1 MNENFN
7 VAANVLC
14 PSLRLIVTGVPDYV
28 KNAAQEIRI
37 RVNRPV
43 TIVCH
48 NETYAISE
56 RGNAIKFSMCQDTS
70 NLLTVSC
77 DDMINTMNLIC
88 NYSWHSHQHEIKNGF
103 VTIPGGHR
111 VGICGTA
118 VIDNG
123 SINTLRDISSI
134 NIRIAR
140 SIAGAGKEVASVLSK
155 VHSGILVVG
164 APASG
169 KTTVL
174 RDAAKIL
181 SMQYEKKVSIVDER
195 SEFFG
200 VCGTRGMDELGM
212 CDILNGYPK
221 DVGIV
226 QATRVLSPDVI
237 VCDEIGTEE
246 DARAIEFGMNAGVA
260 IIASAHAYD
269 MESVRKRNHIRHL
282 IDIGAFDVAVILSS
296 RYIPG
301 TVSQIVNLK

>member
-7 VAANVLC
+7 IAANVLC
-14 PSLRLIVTGVPDYV
+14 PSLRQVVKNVPEYV
-28 KNAAQEIRI
+28 KNAAQEIRL

-43 TIVCH
+43 VVVCH
-48 NETYAISE
+48 NENYVISE
-56 RGNAIKFSMCQDTS
+56 HANAIKFSMCQDTS
-70 NLLTVSC
+70 KLLMTSC
-77 DDMINTMNLIC
+77 DDMVSTMNLIC

-111 VGICGTA
+111 VGVCGTA
-118 VIDNG
+118 VID
-123 SINTLRDISSI
+123 SEDISTLRDISSI

-140 SIAGAGKEVASVLSK
+140 NVTGVGKEVASIVSK
-155 VHSGILVVG
+155 VHSGVLVVG

-174 RDAAKIL
+174 RDTAKIL
-181 SMQYEKKVSIVDER
+181 STKYEKKVSVVDER

-200 VCGTRGMDELGM
+200 GGSGGTIGEFGL

-221 DVGIV
+221 DVGII

-237 VCDEIGTEE
+237 VCDEIGTKE
-246 DARAIEFGMNAGVA
+246 DACAIELGMNAGVV
-260 IIASAHAYD
+260 IVASAHAYD
-269 MESVRKRNHIRHL
+269 LDSVKKRKHIRHL
-282 IDIGAFDVAVILSS
+282 IDVGAFDVAIILAS

-301 TVSQIVNLK
+301 TVSQIVSLK